1 MIFDALAFPWIF
13 FDSGGLIM
21 VEGHGS
27 LFDTSIEEF
36 SVLQISHF
44 SRLKGGWSRCP
55 SGYAVYSR
63 LVSAANISV
72 GRSGVLVL
80 PNLKVRGR
88 STAQGKS
95 AGLTINTDERH
106 IERHVEAVLGVQTS
120 LNENFDRFT
129 RQNIHELR
137 GLNSGLYNAAEEI
150 KRLVSE
156 SAKAGGKEDNL
167 AKSIVALS
175 QLVSVRLDFM
185 NYISDEGENETR
197 VCEIQVYPKFDKI
210 RRCFLAQAEK
220 KKIEIKMAGLN
231 FSATVDPDN
240 LIEIAAY
247 LLLENAI
254 KYSPEY
260 KVIGVEILDQSGF
273 ILVKVSST
281 GPRVADQ
288 EVEKI
293 FEMDFRSSEAIRS
306 GRTGSGIDLSV
317 LKRIVT
323 EGFGGKVSVIRGS
336 EIACIRTVYFD
347 QITLV
352 LSFLM
357 A

>member
-1 MIFDALAFPWIF
+1 
-13 FDSGGLIM
+13 M

-44 SRLKGGWSRCP
+44 SRLKGGWSRCS

-197 VCEIQVYPKFDKI
+197 VCEIQVYPKSDKI

-273 ILVKVSST
+273 I
-281 GPRVADQ
+281 
-288 EVEKI
+288 
-293 FEMDFRSSEAIRS
+293 SE
-306 GRTGSGIDLSV
+306 SV
-317 LKRIVT
+317 R
-323 EGFGGKVSVIRGS
+323 
-336 EIACIRTVYFD
+336 
-347 QITLV
+347 
-352 LSFLM
+352 
-357 A
+357 